1 MKMNAAGWI
10 GVIIGGLGGLIG
22 MTVAIMASPIFGS
35 IFALIFIVV
44 FGGVFWSFF
53 IKPAMVRSK
62 LAKTGVAATARI
74 VSLADTGVTVNMN
87 PQIKLT
93 LEVTPP
99 MGSPYIVEMKKVIS
113 RLDTSSYQPGN
124 IVSVIVDPN
133 DKNLIEL
140 SSDGGGSNYAGSSYA
155 GSSYGGGS
163 AVAEQKTVT
172 TGPWTGMSADEA
184 NKRLLDLNTQ
194 NVALM
199 SSGEP
204 GKAIVLKYTWMGIYV
219 GPENNQVAQLDLE
232 VLPQSGSTFKGQT
245 ICVIKASSVS
255 KYQPGCE
262 IYVAYDRNDNS
273 KVTVTHS

>member
-10 GVIIGGLGGLIG
+10 GVIVGGLGGLVG
-22 MTVAIMASPIFGS
+22 MTFAIMASPIFGS
-35 IFALIFIVV
+35 IFTLIFIFV

-62 LAKTGVAATARI
+62 LAKTGVPATARI

-99 MGSPYIVEMKKVIS
+99 MGAPYMVEMKQVIS
-113 RLDTSSYQPGN
+113 RLDTASYAPGN
-124 IVSVIVDPN
+124 VLSVIVDPN

-140 SSDGGGSNYAGSSYA
+140 NSDGGSSN
-155 GSSYGGGS
+155 GGGNTT
-163 AVAEQKTVT
+163 AAQNTVP
-172 TGPWTGMSADEA
+172 TGPWQGMSADEA
-184 NKRLLDLNTQ
+184 DRKLLELNTQ

-232 VLPQSGSTFKGQT
+232 VLPQSGSSFKAQT
-245 ICVIKASSVS
+245 IGVIKASSVS
-255 KYQPGCE
+255 RYQPGCE
-262 IYVAYDRNDNS
+262 VYVAYDRNDNS

>member
-22 MTVAIMASPIFGS
+22 MTVAIMASPVFGS
-35 IFALIFIVV
+35 IFALVFIVV

-62 LAKTGVAATARI
+62 LAKTGVPATAKI

-99 MGSPYIVEMKKVIS
+99 MGAPYMVEMKQVIS
-113 RLDTSSYQPGN
+113 RLDTASYAPGN
-124 IVSVIVDPN
+124 ILSVIVDPN

-140 SSDGGGSNYAGSSYA
+140 NTDGGGSSYG
-155 GSSYGGGS
+155 GSSYGGGNT
-163 AVAEQKTVT
+163 VAAQNTVP
-172 TGPWTGMSADEA
+172 TGPWAGMGADEA

-232 VLPQSGSTFKGQT
+232 VLPQSGSTFKAQT
-245 ICVIKASSVS
+245 ICVIKATSVS
-255 KYQPGCE
+255 KYQPGAE
-262 IYVAYDRNDNS
+262 IFVAYDRNDNS